1 MNNENIKTITKSIII
16 ILILMAVVFA
26 LRAPAADL
34 NILDNNMKSMYVDD
48 TGLPYFSEMD
58 SYYNLRLTENFVD
71 HGYAGDVMYDNGTQM
86 DFHRLAPDG
95 TEMNYEMGIVYITSF
110 FHSVANLFGDYS
122 VKEVAFWT
130 GAIVASLAV
139 IPAFIFARRLTGT
152 PGAIVATLIIAL
164 APNYFG
170 HTFPGFFDTD
180 MFYYIFS
187 LFFVL
192 FFIEAMRT
200 DNKALKTIFAILSF
214 VSIGLFSLCWTG
226 YIFYVAIMGAFVVVY
241 LLAKFILKI
250 ETEDKSK
257 YTSRLKWIVADK
269 DVLTIIFLFVLG
281 LIILTIFGGLER
293 VLNIFT
299 TITNLLNIQ
308 STGGA
313 AGFPNVFISIGE
325 LQIPS
330 ALGKGLGSAFLANS
344 NGVVNGIGGIAV
356 LFAGLFGLYFILKKT
371 FTLRKA
377 EVKTEQRAKPK
388 KVDRKAPSK
397 LLDDE
402 HKLSFSRKKIPIF
415 ETVEEIYTE
424 RHTNLIYAC
433 LFTLWIIVSLVAA
446 TRGTRFITTFV
457 VPFAL
462 LSGMFVGYSINY
474 IKSKNFKDYLCIA
487 IAILGGFLI
496 AFPFTQINIY
506 LAVVIFLLLV
516 ILMVFLIYGL
526 KDNKESLNFRKT
538 LIIALL
544 VFALITPTVCG
555 AYVTAN
561 NVVPGTNDA
570 MVNSMQWI
578 HDNSPEDTIIS
589 SWWDFGYIFEYASDH
604 QVTFDGGTQSGERAF
619 WIGKAM
625 ATDNLDLSVGIFRML
640 NNGGTKAGTYMYD
653 INHDNDL
660 NTQILVHILPLS
672 SSEARNSLI
681 KDYHFTTAQ
690 ADQIIKYTHP
700 DNPRP
705 TIFVASSDM
714 LQKASWWAY
723 FGSWD
728 FKNQSSEHYSYYIPT
743 KQLPLNESQSG
754 NLTVIEDSVVRFNI
768 IVNRGTNSTTAHT
781 EAEFLNGTPVTING
795 TSYNPLEVGHMI
807 VSENGKVVTNT
818 TVPGASK
825 NTNYTILVLGFTN
838 TNVNNTN
845 SSEMYY
851 TPIVM
856 SNELV
861 NSMFT
866 RLYLYGGVGQTQF
879 TCLHTESGVSIWQ
892 VNYNSNSTSK

>member
-95 TEMNYEMGIVYITSF
+95 TEMNYEMGIVYVTSF

-187 LFFVL
+187 LFFVF

-226 YIFYVAIMGAFVVVY
+226 YIFYVALMGAFLVVY